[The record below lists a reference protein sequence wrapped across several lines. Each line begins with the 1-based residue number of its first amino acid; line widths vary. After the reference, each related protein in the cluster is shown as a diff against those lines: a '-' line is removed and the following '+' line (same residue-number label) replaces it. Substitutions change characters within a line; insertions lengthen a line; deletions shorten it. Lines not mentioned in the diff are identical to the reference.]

1 MPETLLVE
9 VNNLVKHFPLT
20 RTLGFGPRPLVKA
33 VDGVSFGIK
42 AGETLSLVGE
52 SGCGKSTTGRAILQL
67 VAPTS
72 GSVRYEGREITG
84 LPPREIRSLRQKMQI
99 IFQDPGSTL
108 DQRMTIGDSI
118 AEPLL
123 IHKTIPKKEIPDK
136 VAEIMNLVSLD
147 PDFRKRYPHE
157 FSGGQ
162 RQRIGIARAIALAPR
177 FVVCDEPVSALDVS
191 IKSQIL
197 NLLKDLQEKLNLA
210 YLFISHDLGV
220 VRQISSSVA
229 IMYLGRI
236 VEFGQAEVIFNN
248 PLHPYTRALLSA
260 VPRIEKDK
268 RVEKILLPGTIPSPI
283 NPPSG
288 CHFHTRCPEAM
299 DECRSI
305 SPNLKEHGAGH
316 FCACLR
322 R

>member
-1 MPETLLVE
+1 MAEALLVE
-9 VNNLVKHFPLT
+9 AKNLVKHFPLA

-33 VDGVSFGIK
+33 VDGVSFGIR
-42 AGETLSLVGE
+42 AGETVSLVGE

-67 VAPTS
+67 IAPTS
-72 GSVRYEGREITG
+72 GSVRFEGREITG

-118 AEPLL
+118 AEPFI
-123 IHKTIPKKEIPDK
+123 IHRTIPTKEIPEK

-162 RQRIGIARAIALAPR
+162 RQRIGIARAIALSPG

-220 VRQISSSVA
+220 VRQISNSIA

-236 VEFGQAEVIFNN
+236 VEFGEAEVIFNN

-260 VPRIEKDK
+260 VPKIEKSR

-288 CHFHTRCPEAM
+288 CHFHTRCPEAV
-299 DECRSI
+299 DECRSV
-305 SPNLKEHGAGH
+305 SPQLKEYDPGH
-316 FCACLR
+316 LCACLR

>member
-9 VNNLVKHFPLT
+9 VNDLVKHFPLT

-42 AGETLSLVGE
+42 AGDTLSLVGE

-67 VAPTS
+67 VTPTS

-123 IHKTIPKKEIPDK
+123 IHKTIPKKDIPDK
-136 VAEIMNLVSLD
+136 VADIMNLVSLD
-147 PDFRKRYPHE
+147 PDFRRRYPHE

-162 RQRIGIARAIALAPR
+162 RQRIGIARAIALSPS

-236 VEFGQAEVIFNN
+236 VEFGQAEAIFNN

-260 VPRIEKDK
+260 VPRIEKDR

-283 NPPSG
+283 NPPPG
-288 CHFHTRCPEAM
+288 CHFHTRCPEAV
-299 DECRSI
+299 DECHRI
-305 SPNLKEHGAGH
+305 SPHLKEYGSGH